1 MIALVQR
8 VSEASV
14 SVEGRVEGKIGRGLL
29 ILLGVHQADT
39 ERVVSWVARKCVNL
53 RIFPDDQGLMN
64 RSLLDVD
71 GEALIISQFTLYGD
85 TAKGNRPS
93 FTESAPGDKAKQ
105 LYDEFVRVFEQLL
118 GKPVQQGIFGA
129 MMQVY
134 LVNDG
139 PVTLWVEK
147 APG

>member
-1 MIALVQR
+1 MVALVQR

-14 SVEGRVEGKIGRGLL
+14 SVEGQVVGQIGRGLL

-39 ERVVSWVARKCVNL
+39 EQEVSWVARKCANL
-53 RIFPDDQGLMN
+53 RVFPDDQGLMN
-64 RSLLDVD
+64 RSLLDLD
-71 GEALIISQFTLYGD
+71 GEALVISQFTLYGR
-85 TAKGNRPS
+85 TARGNRPS
-93 FTESAPGDKAKQ
+93 FTESAPGDKAKL
-105 LYDEFVRVFEQLL
+105 LYDEFVTVFEQLL
-118 GKPVQQGIFGA
+118 GKPVQKGIFGA

-147 APG
+147 SP